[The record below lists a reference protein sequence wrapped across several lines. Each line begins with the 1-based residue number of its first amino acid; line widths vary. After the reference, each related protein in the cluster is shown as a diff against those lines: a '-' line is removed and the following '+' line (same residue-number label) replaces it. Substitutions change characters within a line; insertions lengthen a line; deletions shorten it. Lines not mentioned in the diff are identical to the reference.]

1 MLSAESLIQKLTLSV
16 HNDPKNCLEN
26 GVRIYDPPIVGFAD
40 AENPLFPEMKK
51 ESVVGNL
58 FILPGEWLPGAVT
71 VISYFLPFTKDVRSS
86 NYGPDVPSHEW
97 NHARFMGED
106 FSDDIRRLIISEIEK
121 LGKKAVAPVLEK
133 NYVVD
138 NINFLSSWSER
149 HAAFVAGLGTF
160 SLSRGMITRKGMAGR
175 FGSVITDAE
184 FPTTEREYST
194 PFQYCLWFERDSCG
208 ACIDRC
214 PSGAITASGKD
225 KSKCHH
231 LLTVEDPL
239 REMNKIYA
247 YPYSSCGKCQT
258 NVPCE
263 DKIPEE

>member
-1 MLSAESLIQKLTLSV
+1 MLSAEILIQKMALSV
-16 HNDPKNCLEN
+16 YDNPKNRLEN
-26 GVRIYDPPIVGFAD
+26 GARIYDPPIIGFAD
-40 AENPLFPEMKK
+40 AEDPLFNEMKK
-51 ESVVGNL
+51 ESVVGNI
-58 FILPGEWLPGAVT
+58 FILPGQWLPEAST
-71 VISYFLPFTKDVRSS
+71 VISYFLPFTSNVRSS
-86 NYGPDVPSHEW
+86 NYEKDKPSYEW
-97 NHARFMGED
+97 NHARFKGEA
-106 FSDDIRRLIISEIEK
+106 FSEDMRRLIIREIEIF
-121 LGKKAVAPVLEK
+121 GQRAVSPALEN
-133 NYVVD
+133 NYKVD

-149 HAAFVAGLGTF
+149 HVAYIAGLGTF

-175 FGSVITDAE
+175 FGSVITDAV
-184 FPTTEREYST
+184 FPITEREYST
-194 PFQYCLWFERDSCG
+194 PFQYCLWIDQGSCG

-239 REMNKIYA
+239 RDMNKKYA

-263 DKIPEE
+263 DKIPE